1 MRSLLPLLCAIAVLP
16 AEEVQIFQGGGVEA
30 ATNLPGFIRIRVN
43 DQPAASHLVRVGAI
57 SHLLVPRPDRP
68 GDTVTIVVPLANDTL
83 RFVVPTRFQAADEV
97 QAAIAKA
104 IALGNTTR

>member
-1 MRSLLPLLCAIAVLP
+1 MRSLLLLVAVVALLP

-30 ATNLPGFIRIRVN
+30 AANLPGFIRIRIN

-68 GDTVTIVVPLANDTL
+68 GDVVTIVVPLANDSL
-83 RFVVPTRFQAADEV
+83 RFVVPTRFQPADDV

-104 IALGNTTR
+104 IALGNAAR